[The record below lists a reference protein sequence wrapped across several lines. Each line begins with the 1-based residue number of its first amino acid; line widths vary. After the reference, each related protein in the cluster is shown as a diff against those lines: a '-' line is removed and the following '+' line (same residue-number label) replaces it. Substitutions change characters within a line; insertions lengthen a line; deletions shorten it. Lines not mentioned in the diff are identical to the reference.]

1 MPNRE
6 GSQALTEAR
15 SESIRVVVQF
25 GHLHRDFLTAMIQRS
40 DNSLAS
46 SIHASID
53 WMIARWNERESWD
66 GVTVIILSLLVWM
79 LSSFV
84 VYIAWAGLAY
94 GGWLVWKRG
103 GGHPLLKRD

>member
-1 MPNRE
+1 MV
-6 GSQALTEAR
+6 
-15 SESIRVVVQF
+15 SIYRAEVPAPVYNSVCF
-25 GHLHRDFLTAMIQRS
+25 TDTALTAMTQRS
-40 DNSLAS
+40 DTDLAS

-53 WMIARWNERESWD
+53 WILGRWNERESWD

-79 LSSFV
+79 LSSFI

-103 GGHPLLKRD
+103 SANPLLKRD